1 MGIDIDPVE
10 ITDIK
15 SEDTDKHVSNNIC
28 TNIKSLINLDD
39 NGIQDMCNCIAKE
52 MSMTSTEREI
62 LKNKVKELSPNG
74 VQYIPHTTEY
84 ITDPV

>member
-1 MGIDIDPVE
+1 M
-10 ITDIK
+10 
-15 SEDTDKHVSNNIC
+15 
-28 TNIKSLINLDD
+28 NLDD

-62 LKNKVKELSPNG
+62 LKNKVKEISPNG